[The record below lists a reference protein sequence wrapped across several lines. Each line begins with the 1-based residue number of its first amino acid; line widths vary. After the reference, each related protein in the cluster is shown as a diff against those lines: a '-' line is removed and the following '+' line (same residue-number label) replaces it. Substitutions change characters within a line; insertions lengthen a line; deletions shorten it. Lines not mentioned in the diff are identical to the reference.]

1 MTSLVVCSLFQ
12 FVDCF
17 CFCVDKEKV
26 YVEEF
31 LKLLPSHDGEDSG
44 VQLLP
49 EEALRPL
56 GSLTTSKEGQHSKNL
71 ILIPSEL
78 VY

>member
-1 MTSLVVCSLFQ
+1 MASLVVCGLFQ
-12 FVDCF
+12 LVDCF

-31 LKLLPSHDGEDSG
+31 LKLLPSYDGEDSG
-44 VQLLP
+44 IQLLP

-56 GSLTTSKEGQHSKNL
+56 SSLTTPKEGQHPQNL
-71 ILIPSEL
+71 ILISSKL